1 MDVSA
6 VKQAIDLAAK
16 NRHRRRDQC
25 SRGTIS
31 DPLARK
37 LVEWVI
43 LRSDSGATDF
53 SRYVNFIAANPS
65 WPSISLLRRRAE
77 GVAWEERVDPQ
88 AVIQFFRSDPPHTVK
103 KAISRWR
110 GRADGSGRR
119 RRRSGDALRR
129 DVA

>member
-1 MDVSA
+1 MDITA
-6 VKQAIDLAAK
+6 VKQAIDLVGK
-16 NRHRRRDQC
+16 NRADDATNVE
-25 SRGTIS
+25 GTIS

-65 WPSISLLRRRAE
+65 WPSIALLRRRAE

-88 AVIQFFRSDPPHTVK
+88 DGDPASSAPSRRTPS

-110 GRADGSGRR
+110 GR
-119 RRRSGDALRR
+119 
-129 DVA
+129 